1 VVVAAL
7 EPGLVIVIVVIVVIV
22 ASGLVYAGVGGA
34 LGRWREDLNKP
45 RGRPRDGGGDGR
57 P

>member
-1 VVVAAL
+1 
-7 EPGLVIVIVVIVVIV
+7 LVIVIVVIVVIV